1 MKIRYVVTD
10 ARRYQVEPEWNAA
23 VFDLPYYRNLLEKA
37 WEEIAFA
44 FAHYRLRKVPREKIV
59 YYPSTIDCQ

>member
-44 FAHYRLRKVPREKIV
+44 FAHCRWRKVPREKNCII
-59 YYPSTIDCQ
+59 PPTIDCQ